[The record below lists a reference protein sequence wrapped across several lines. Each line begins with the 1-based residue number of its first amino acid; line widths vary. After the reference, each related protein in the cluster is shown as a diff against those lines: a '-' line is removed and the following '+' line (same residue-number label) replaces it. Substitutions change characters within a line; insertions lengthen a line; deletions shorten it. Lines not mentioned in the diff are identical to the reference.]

1 MRSAETS
8 HSTLRPAK
16 KVSESRTGK
25 PGSPT
30 YNRVVELAVVIVSI
44 ANVVIFASLAAW
56 LWSTVRHRKGEALR
70 LAAGLATLAMV
81 GLAVGAASRAFT
93 KSVQQ
98 GWIPLDRAAV
108 VVNGTQIAVSIAT
121 LAVGIATAFILRR
134 NMTRLIGVATT
145 FDVVTARSAP
155 VSPDDWHLTPR
166 QTEVLQAIIG
176 GSVSDEDLAATL
188 YISKHTA
195 STHVKQILHKTGVS
209 SRRDLPLLAPFV
221 DGAGDL

>member
-1 MRSAETS
+1 M
-8 HSTLRPAK
+8 K
-16 KVSESRTGK
+16 NGRT
-25 PGSPT
+25 T
-30 YNRVVELAVVIVSI
+30 YNRLVELIVVILSI

-56 LWSTVRHRKGEALR
+56 LWSKVRHRKGEALR
-70 LAAGLATLAMV
+70 LAAGLATLAMI

-98 GWIPLDRAAV
+98 GWIPMSRESLV
-108 VVNGTQIAVSIAT
+108 INGTQIAVSVAT
-121 LAVGIATAFILRR
+121 LAVGIVAAIVLRR
-134 NMTRLIGVATT
+134 NMSRLIGVAAT

-155 VSPDDWHLTPR
+155 VSPDNWHLTPR
-166 QTEVLQAIIG
+166 QTEVLQAIIS
-176 GSVSDEDLAATL
+176 GSVTDDDLAATL

-221 DGAGDL
+221 DGAGNI

>member
-1 MRSAETS
+1 MKSG
-8 HSTLRPAK
+8 
-16 KVSESRTGK
+16 RT
-25 PGSPT
+25 T
-30 YNRVVELAVVIVSI
+30 YNRPVELIVVILSI

-56 LWSTVRHRKGEALR
+56 LWPTVRHRKGEALR

-98 GWIPLDRAAV
+98 GWIPMSRDSLV
-108 VVNGTQIAVSIAT
+108 INITQTAVSVAT
-121 LAVGIATAFILRR
+121 LTVGIVAAIVLRR

-155 VSPDDWHLTPR
+155 VSPDNWHLTPR
-166 QTEVLQAIIG
+166 QTEVLRAIIG
-176 GSVSDEDLAATL
+176 GSVTDDDLAATL

-221 DGAGDL
+221 DGAGNI